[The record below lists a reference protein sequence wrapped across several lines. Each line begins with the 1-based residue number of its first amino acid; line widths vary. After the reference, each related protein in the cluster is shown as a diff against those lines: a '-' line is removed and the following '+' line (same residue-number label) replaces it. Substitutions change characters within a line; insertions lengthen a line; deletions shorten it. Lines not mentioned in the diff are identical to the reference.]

1 MTRAAAEPV
10 DDHPDV
16 RIESH
21 DGLGHHATVSVDG
34 VEIPCTRILWEA
46 DFSDTAKCVLEV
58 PQVKLSAS
66 AREIVVRYAEPP
78 DHITWHSWKCTCG
91 ASMQSTTA
99 DYAGELFRDPANHSP
114 WCTEMVP

>member
-1 MTRAAAEPV
+1 MVAEGAS
-10 DDHPDV
+10 DWPDV

-46 DFSDTAKCVLEV
+46 DAVSNVTKCALEV
-58 PQVKLSAS
+58 PRVKLSAS
-66 AREIVVRYAEPP
+66 AREIIVRYGEPS

-99 DYAGELFRDPANHSP
+99 DYAGESFRDPANHSP
-114 WCTEMVP
+114 WCTEMVS